1 MSHQCP
7 AGRFIVNNSKAMNKT
22 QQQVLDIISAN
33 PGITILVLMRKAG
46 KSDSIV
52 KRGLSILLECKM
64 IRFEAM
70 PNPGKPGTHRA
81 WFATP
86 ESADDAPIRQ
96 KVVAIGKWKAQIPAV
111 RSVFDLGIAA

>member
-1 MSHQCP
+1 
-7 AGRFIVNNSKAMNKT
+7 MNKT
-22 QQQVLDIISAN
+22 QQRVLDIISAN
-33 PGITILVLMRKAG
+33 PGITLLPLMRKAG
-46 KSDSIV
+46 KSDSMV

-64 IRFEAM
+64 IRFEAR

-96 KVVAIGKWKAQIPAV
+96 KVVAIGKWKAKIPAV